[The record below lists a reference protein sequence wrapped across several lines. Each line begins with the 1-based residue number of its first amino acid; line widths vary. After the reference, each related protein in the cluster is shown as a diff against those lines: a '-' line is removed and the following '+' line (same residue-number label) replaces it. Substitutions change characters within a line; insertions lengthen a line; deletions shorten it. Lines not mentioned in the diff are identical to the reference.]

1 MTITE
6 TTSVAEV
13 AAAMPA
19 SVRVFQRH
27 GVDFCCGGKK
37 PLGVVCEE
45 QGLSFAELADAIERA
60 AATHTHESRDWTG
73 VPLHILI
80 DHIVTTYH
88 DVLREELPRLET
100 LAARVL
106 RVHGGREPRLLGR
119 IEAIVAELSAD
130 LSEHMRKEELVL
142 FRMIRAIEATA
153 ATTGGLAIS
162 TPIRVMERE
171 HDRAGELLAELRA
184 ITGGYDAPRW
194 ACETLRALY
203 HGLEALEES
212 MQMHVHL
219 ENNVLFPRAVRL
231 AAETA

>member
-6 TTSVAEV
+6 RTSVAEI
-13 AAAMPA
+13 AAALPA

-37 PLGVVCEE
+37 PLSVVCEE
-45 QGLSFAELADAIERA
+45 QGLSFAELAHAIEQA
-60 AATHTHESRDWTG
+60 AAGPALEPEDWTR

-80 DHIVTTYH
+80 DHIVSTYH

-100 LAARVL
+100 MAARVL

-130 LSEHMRKEELVL
+130 LNEHMRKEELVL
-142 FRMIRAIEATA
+142 FRMIRAIEAKS
-153 ATTGGLAIS
+153 TTGGLGIS
-162 TPIRVMERE
+162 APIRVMEWE
-171 HDRAGELLAELRA
+171 HDRAGELLAELRR
-184 ITGGYDAPRW
+184 ITGGLDAPRW

-203 HGLEALEES
+203 HGLQELEAS
-212 MQMHVHL
+212 MHMHVHL
-219 ENNVLFPRAVRL
+219 ENNVLFPRALQL
-231 AAETA
+231 AAQAA

>member
-6 TTSVAEV
+6 STSVAEI
-13 AAAMPA
+13 AASLPA

-45 QGLSFAELADAIERA
+45 QGLSFAELAEAIERA
-60 AATHTHESRDWTG
+60 AAIPALDPQDWTG
-73 VPLHILI
+73 APLHLLI
-80 DHIVTTYH
+80 DHIVSTYH

-106 RVHGGREPRLLGR
+106 RVHGGREPGRLGR

-130 LSEHMRKEELVL
+130 LNEHMRKEELVL
-142 FRMIRAIEATA
+142 FRMIRAIEAKSV
-153 ATTGGLAIS
+153 TGGRGIS
-162 TPIRVMERE
+162 APIRVMEWE
-171 HDRAGELLAELRA
+171 HDRAGELLAELRS
-184 ITGGYDAPRW
+184 ITGGFEAPRW

-203 HGLEALEES
+203 HGLAELEAS
-212 MQMHVHL
+212 MHMHVHL
-219 ENNVLFPRAVRL
+219 ENNVLFPRALQL
-231 AAETA
+231 ASGA

>member
-6 TTSVAEV
+6 NTSVAEI
-13 AAAMPA
+13 AAAVPA
-19 SVRVFQRH
+19 SVRVFERY
-27 GVDFCCGGKK
+27 GIDFCCGGKK
-37 PLGVVCEE
+37 TLGVVCEE
-45 QGLSFAELADAIERA
+45 QGLSLTELADTIERA
-60 AATHTHESRDWTG
+60 AASAAVEPEDWTRA
-73 VPLHILI
+73 PLHVLI

-88 DVLREELPRLET
+88 DVLREDLPRLET

-142 FRMIRAIEATA
+142 FRMIRAMEARSGAAGPNITA
-153 ATTGGLAIS
+153 
-162 TPIRVMERE
+162 PIRVLEAE
-171 HDRAGELLAELRA
+171 HDRAGELLAELRT

-203 HGLEALEES
+203 DGLEHLEES
-212 MQMHVHL
+212 MHVHVHL
-219 ENNVLFPRAVRL
+219 ENNVLFPRAVQL
-231 AAETA
+231 AAAAA

>member
-6 TTSVAEV
+6 NTSVAEI
-13 AAAMPA
+13 AAAVPA
-19 SVRVFQRH
+19 SVRVFERH
-27 GVDFCCGGKK
+27 GIDFCCGGKK
-37 PLGVVCEE
+37 TLGVVCEE
-45 QGLSFAELADAIERA
+45 QGLSLAELADSIERA
-60 AATHTHESRDWTG
+60 AASAAVEPQDWTRA
-73 VPLHILI
+73 PLHVLI

-88 DVLREELPRLET
+88 DVLREDLPRLET

-142 FRMIRAIEATA
+142 FRMIRAMEARSGATGLNLTA
-153 ATTGGLAIS
+153 
-162 TPIRVMERE
+162 PIRVLEGE
-171 HDRAGELLAELRA
+171 HDRAGELLAELRT

-203 HGLEALEES
+203 DGLEHLEES
-212 MQMHVHL
+212 MHVHVHL
-219 ENNVLFPRAVRL
+219 ENNVLFPRAVQL
-231 AAETA
+231 AAAAA